1 VCIKPGNVF
10 HLLQNAA
17 QKYKMR
23 LTNRLFSGKAGSLK
37 RCQIPLTGS
46 WRKPKGTGE
55 GEKKEEGRRGEG
67 KGEMGG

>member
-1 VCIKPGNVF
+1 
-10 HLLQNAA
+10 
-17 QKYKMR
+17 MR